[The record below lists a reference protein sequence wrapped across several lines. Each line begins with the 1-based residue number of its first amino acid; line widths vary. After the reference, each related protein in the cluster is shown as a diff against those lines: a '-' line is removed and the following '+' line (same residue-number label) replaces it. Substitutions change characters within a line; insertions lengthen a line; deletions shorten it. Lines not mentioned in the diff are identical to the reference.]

1 MTVWIVTVFSW
12 PWATEPKT
20 VAVCRDEATAR
31 KAVEEH
37 GKAIA
42 VGYAHFTLG
51 GEWEACH
58 DAGGEVVKVS
68 LESDEYEVVATR
80 WEVR

>member
-1 MTVWIVTVFSW
+1 MYVWIVTVAEW
-12 PWATEPKT
+12 PWATEPSA

-37 GKAIA
+37 GKA
-42 VGYAHFTLG
+42 VEVYLDD
-51 GEWEACH
+51 WEVCRRPS
-58 DAGGEVVKVS
+58 GEVIQVS
-68 LESDEYEVVATR
+68 LEGDECEVVATR

>member
-1 MTVWIVTVFSW
+1 MHVWIVTVSNW

-37 GKAIA
+37 GKA
-42 VGYAHFTLG
+42 VEVYLDD
-51 GEWEACH
+51 WEVCH
-58 DAGGEVVKVS
+58 GAGGEVVQVS
-68 LESDEYEVVATR
+68 LESDECEVVATR
-80 WEVR
+80 WELR